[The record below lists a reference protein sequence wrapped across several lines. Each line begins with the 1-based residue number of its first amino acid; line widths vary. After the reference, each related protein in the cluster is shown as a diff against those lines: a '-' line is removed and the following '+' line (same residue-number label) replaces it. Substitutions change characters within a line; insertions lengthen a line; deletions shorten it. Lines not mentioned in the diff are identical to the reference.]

1 MSFLCFVPETPSK
14 LLSFW
19 FFLFSLNCMTD
30 GGEAEEEKNVL
41 KWANEK
47 KYWEKKEKKPKSMW
61 T

>member
-47 KYWEKKEKKPKSMW
+47 K
-61 T
+61 